1 MGLYD
6 RQYSRESEP
15 GFHLAAPTTATMQIL
30 LFTVAMYLVQKI
42 PSMER
47 PFTEFFALDSHWFL
61 RPWQLYH
68 LLTYGF
74 LHDPNDIAHIL
85 MNMLVFWMFGRELE
99 QRYGRTE
106 FVVFYLVGIV
116 FAGLVWSL
124 IDAGSGRSSALIGA
138 SGGISALF
146 ALYAFNYPHRQVL
159 FMFFIPMPMWL
170 AAAILIFFDVRHATG
185 MSDVA
190 GTAHLAGAAFGALYY
205 HFHWNLSS
213 RLTGLRSLTSLRR
226 RPKLRVH
233 EPEED
238 EEDDLSVKVDAILQK
253 IQDHGQESLSWNERR
268 ILEKASRRYQQKRK

>member
-15 GFHLAAPTTATMQIL
+15 GFHVTPPTTATMQIL
-30 LFTVAMYLVQKI
+30 LLNVAVYLAQQFFGN
-42 PSMER
+42 
-47 PFTEFFALDSHWFL
+47 PFNAFFALDSHWFL
-61 RPWQLYH
+61 RPWHFYE
-68 LLTYGF
+68 LLSYGF
-74 LHDPNDIAHIL
+74 LHDPTDVSHIL

-106 FVVFYLVGIV
+106 FVVFYLLAIAV
-116 FAGLVWSL
+116 AGLVWSL
-124 IDAGSGRSSALIGA
+124 IDAGAGRESALIGA

-170 AAAILIFFDVRHATG
+170 AAAILIFFDVHHA
-185 MSDVA
+185 MSISGNIA

-205 HFHWNLSS
+205 HFNWNFSS
-213 RLTGLRSLTSLRR
+213 RFTGFQLPSLRR

-238 EEDDLSVKVDAILQK
+238 EEDEISVKVVAILQK
-253 IQDHGQESLSWNERR
+253 IQDHGQDSLTWNERR
-268 ILEKASRRYQQKRK
+268 ILEKASRRYQEKRK